1 MRLEIETDLLL
12 LFFSSVSSVLS
23 SSFKDLL
30 SEERYSGWSVTS
42 RAFFDLSFSLSTP
55 QLTLFFYLVSSGRS
69 YLIKFAVTFIEVS

>member
-12 LFFSSVSSVLS
+12 LFFSSVSSVS
-23 SSFKDLL
+23 SISFKDLL

-42 RAFFDLSFSLSTP
+42 KAFDLSFSLSTP

-69 YLIKFAVTFIEVS
+69 YLIKFAVTFIDVS